1 MNSRSGSPN
10 HFPFFCSPGFF
21 SQKFS
26 SLSFL
31 AFLIFLS
38 VLISSC
44 NPQRKII
51 KAPIKEEGAE
61 FLMEKLRS
69 GELKYSELSAK
80 FSAEYRN
87 KGQKNSFN
95 GQLRIKKDSVIWLS
109 FSPVLGIEVFRIM
122 ITQDSVKFFNRMN
135 DTYFIGDYAYVNKFL
150 NTNIDYDIIQSFL
163 TGNDLTFY
171 EKGKFRAAI
180 DKGQYKLSTAART
193 KLKKTVRHEEET
205 QNVLIQNI
213 WIDPENFKITQ
224 ADVKEIRR
232 PNTKLDATYSE
243 FEKTGDHL
251 FPSKMTFDIIADNKL
266 QVKVNFSRVTINQ
279 PLTFPFRVPNG
290 YRKIE

>member
-1 MNSRSGSPN
+1 MNNPSGSPSSF
-10 HFPFFCSPGFF
+10 HFFRFHEFFCKKS
-21 SQKFS
+21 S
-26 SLSFL
+26 SLL
-31 AFLIFLS
+31 FLS
-38 VLISSC
+38 LVLILSIHLTSC

-61 FLMEKLRS
+61 YLMEKLRS

-87 KGQKNSFN
+87 KGQKNSFS

-122 ITQDSVKFFNRMN
+122 ITQDSVMFFNRMN

-180 DKGQYKLSTAART
+180 DKGQYQLSTAART
-193 KLKKTVRHEEET
+193 KLKKAIRHEGEM

-232 PNTKLDATYSE
+232 PNTKLDASYSE
-243 FEKTGDHL
+243 FEKTGDQL
-251 FPSKMTFDIIADNKL
+251 FPSKLTFDIMADNKL
-266 QVKVNFSRVTINQ
+266 HVKVSFSRITINQ